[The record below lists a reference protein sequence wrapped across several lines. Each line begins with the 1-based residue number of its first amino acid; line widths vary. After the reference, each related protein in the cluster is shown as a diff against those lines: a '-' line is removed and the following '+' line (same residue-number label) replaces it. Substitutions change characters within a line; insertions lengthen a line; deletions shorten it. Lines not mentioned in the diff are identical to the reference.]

1 MKNIQLTIVI
11 AIIAASTFSG
21 SCESPDTGSQNK
33 SETIQDTSMPGQ
45 QNDGYPYNNPNSRRE
60 IIVRDSTAEKDSII
74 GK

>member
-1 MKNIQLTIVI
+1 MKNIQLTII
-11 AIIAASTFSG
+11 FTILTAAIFSG
-21 SCESPDTGSQNK
+21 SCESPDTGSQKK

>member
-1 MKNIQLTIVI
+1 MKYIQLPITI
-11 AIIAASTFSG
+11 AIVGAAIFSI

>member
-1 MKNIQLTIVI
+1 MKNIQLTL
-11 AIIAASTFSG
+11 IIALATTAILSG
-21 SCESPDTGSQNK
+21 SCESPDTGSQK
-33 SETIQDTSMPGQ
+33 KAETIQDTSMPGQ